1 MPLEQYDGTNLQKIS
16 ETEKGEGREK
26 RDWAAERLEE
36 RREEVVPRQGI
47 GSRKRI
53 REKLPWIR

>member
-36 RREEVVPRQGI
+36 RREEVVPGQGI
-47 GSRKRI
+47 GSMNG
-53 REKLPWIR
+53 